1 METLRLKTVLTLV
14 LEDYP
19 DSNLKWCE
27 ERDVQFMVRS
37 PLQDD
42 HPMCGEARALTE
54 LIAIWYTRQQGN
66 SPHTLPSAR
75 EHDTDTDMLEGTI
88 R

>member
-27 ERDVQFMVRS
+27 ERDVQFMVR
-37 PLQDD
+37 PL
-42 HPMCGEARALTE
+42 R
-54 LIAIWYTRQQGN
+54 I
-66 SPHTLPSAR
+66 
-75 EHDTDTDMLEGTI
+75 GTHHE
-88 R
+88 